1 MYPSSYELGGRMLNF
16 ASMPDITGRKHTF
29 APWLGLLLTVSGA
42 LSNGLPF
49 IGFPAAPVP
58 WMSLLLSL
66 TGIVVV
72 LIGLW
77 RIFGRSAVYKGKI
90 SGSIA
95 AAFSL
100 LFLAGSI
107 TFFWGARHIPSE
119 SANAPQVGQRV
130 PDFTLPDSTGH
141 SVSLTQ
147 LFSGDAGSPPPKALL
162 LIFYRGY
169 W

>member
-1 MYPSSYELGGRMLNF
+1 M
-16 ASMPDITGRKHTF
+16 ADTTARKRTL
-29 APWLGLLLTVSGA
+29 APWMGLLLTVLGA

-58 WMSLLLSL
+58 WISLLLSL
-66 TGIVVV
+66 IGFAVV
-72 LIGLW
+72 LFGLW
-77 RIFGRSAVYKGKI
+77 RTFGQSTVYKGKL

-100 LFLAGSI
+100 LFLAGAI
-107 TFFWGARHIPSE
+107 VYFWGARHIPAE
-119 SANAPQVGQRV
+119 SAAAPQVGQRV

-147 LFSGDAGSPPPKALL
+147 LFSGSAGKEPPKALL
-162 LIFYRGY
+162 LVFYRGY

>member
-1 MYPSSYELGGRMLNF
+1 M
-16 ASMPDITGRKHTF
+16 ADTTARKRTL
-29 APWLGLLLTVSGA
+29 APWIGLLLTVLGA

-49 IGFPAAPVP
+49 IGFPAVPVP
-58 WMSLLLSL
+58 WISLLLSL
-66 TGIVVV
+66 IGFVVV
-72 LIGLW
+72 LLGLW
-77 RIFGRSAVYKGKI
+77 RVFVKSTVYKGKL

-107 TFFWGARHIPSE
+107 VYFWGARHIPAE
-119 SANAPQVGQRV
+119 SAAPQVGQRV

-141 SVSLTQ
+141 SISLTQ
-147 LFSGDAGSPPPKALL
+147 LFSGSAGKEPPKALL
-162 LIFYRGY
+162 LVFYRGY

>member
-1 MYPSSYELGGRMLNF
+1 M
-16 ASMPDITGRKHTF
+16 ADTTARKRTL
-29 APWLGLLLTVSGA
+29 APWLGLLLTVLGG

-49 IGFPAAPVP
+49 IGFLAAPVP
-58 WMSLLLSL
+58 WISLLLSL
-66 TGIVVV
+66 IGFVVV
-72 LIGLW
+72 LLGLW
-77 RIFGRSAVYKGKI
+77 RVIGKSTVYKGKL

-100 LFLAGSI
+100 LFLVGAI
-107 TFFWGARHIPSE
+107 AYFWGARHIPAE
-119 SANAPQVGQRV
+119 SAAAPQVGQRV

-147 LFSGDAGSPPPKALL
+147 LLSGSAGKEPPKALL
-162 LIFYRGY
+162 LVFYRGY

>member
-1 MYPSSYELGGRMLNF
+1 M
-16 ASMPDITGRKHTF
+16 ADATRKRSL
-29 APWLGLLLTVSGA
+29 AIWIGLLLTVLGT

-58 WMSLLLSL
+58 WISLLVSL
-66 TGIVVV
+66 IGFVVV
-72 LIGLW
+72 LVGLW
-77 RIFGRSAVYKGKI
+77 RTFGQSTVYKGKV

-100 LFLAGSI
+100 LFLAGAI
-107 TFFWGARHIPSE
+107 VFFWTARHIPAE
-119 SANAPQVGQRV
+119 SATAPQLGQRA

-141 SVSLTQ
+141 SVSLMQ
-147 LFSGDAGSPPPKALL
+147 LFSDSAGKEPHKALL
-162 LIFYRGY
+162 LVFYRGY